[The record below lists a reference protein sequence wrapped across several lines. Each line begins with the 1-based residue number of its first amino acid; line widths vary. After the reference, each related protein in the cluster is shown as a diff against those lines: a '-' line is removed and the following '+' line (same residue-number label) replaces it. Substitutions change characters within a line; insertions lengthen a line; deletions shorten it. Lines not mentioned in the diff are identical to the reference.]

1 MTINNKIG
9 SGRIFAGFTWGEA
22 IRHATK
28 PEESD
33 TWIAKVTKWDRS
45 SESIYDY
52 KTIFSHY
59 ELKTYGAHHNRDRS
73 LRVPKTLNSYVE
85 KVIKDRKLSEIE
97 EYHNI
102 YIK

>member
-1 MTINNKIG
+1 MIINNKIG

-22 IRHATK
+22 IRHAAK

-33 TWIAKVTKWDRS
+33 TWIVKVTKWDRS

-59 ELKTYGAHHNRDRS
+59 ELKTYGIYRKGRS
-73 LRVPKTLNSYVE
+73 LIVPKTLNSYVE

-102 YIK
+102 YI